1 MKEGDFDASLRHLRA
16 ARALEPDNP
25 DAQQALTQAEKK
37 VREHIEKAGVT
48 LGSIPQVTATME
60 QLTSS
65 KLSPQEGFML
75 TRINGTYDIQ
85 SILKIT
91 PMPQLDALMLFWKL
105 SQAGYVRLLPPRNPS
120 GTPLRGTA
128 PAR

>member
-1 MKEGDFDASLRHLRA
+1 
-16 ARALEPDNP
+16 
-25 DAQQALTQAEKK
+25 
-37 VREHIEKAGVT
+37 
-48 LGSIPQVTATME
+48 ME

-65 KLSPQEGFML
+65 NLSPQEGFML

-105 SQAGYVRLLPPRNPS
+105 ATGGYIRLAPPN
-120 GTPLRGTA
+120 TPGAARGTA
-128 PAR
+128 GRR